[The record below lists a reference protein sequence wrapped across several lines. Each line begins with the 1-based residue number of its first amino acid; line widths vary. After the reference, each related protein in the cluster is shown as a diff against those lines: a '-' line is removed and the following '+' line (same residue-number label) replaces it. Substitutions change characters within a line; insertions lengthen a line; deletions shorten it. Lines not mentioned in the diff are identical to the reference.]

1 MAKIQLN
8 GKKVII
14 KSNFSILDLLN
25 KYKLDNK
32 KIAIEHNGI
41 IIQRSNYRK
50 KYLKENDKVEIVH
63 FIGGG

>member
-14 KSNFSILDLLN
+14 KSNYSIFDLLK
-25 KYKLDNK
+25 KYKLTNK

-41 IIQRSNYRK
+41 IIPKVNFKK
-50 KYLKENDKVEIVH
+50 KYLKDNDKIEIVH

>member
-1 MAKIQLN
+1 M
-8 GKKVII
+8 II

-32 KIAIEHNGI
+32 NCDRHNGI